1 MVQYVS
7 SLNWAGKGT
16 TMHLK
21 RQLRRDTQ
29 NHSAWQPLLYT
40 ERTLFQTTVVLTQ
53 FQSRLCGSI
62 SYLHRSLEGKPLHS
76 WPEFSC
82 IGTRRLRSSY
92 QQKMVRNLN
101 GFASTWLRNGSPG
114 PPPAAMSS
122 SISLHYSSG
131 WCTASIYMQFFGK
144 ELLNVKLR
152 LTITIGK
159 VFSQTGKRS
168 VGKTCFVILESIA
181 KAWAANLSLVW
192 RRVAHSIYCLLSTSC
207 DAFDDGSGKVRQQAS
222 SSINATFHNLPISKQ
237 RDREEQPKLRPGPLH
252 DLRSTGVRWAVQR
265 SSLFLTISTNAA
277 DPFRSLLA
285 KWIQKWQKSEAYRW
299 KKISLHQK
307 VVLLGWGKGTHWFGL
322 VSSWLLYVSIPHTSF
337 NRSPQR
343 LAGVPSNRSIFA
355 RFSDVLL
362 IRMAHRLASLKFA
375 ISGLINT
382 LANGG
387 VDFLPCFTKVPVML
401 DILLLNTQELLIFA
415 TKNRTLD
422 TQQLLILKQKAMVVA
437 ASRLPISNPGALPRV
452 RQLRQPIA
460 VSQTF
465 RFHPWSWFIDTRC
478 LRLGSRHSH
487 SAFYMQDSLQE
498 SAMLAEVI
506 HFHRKVH

>member
-144 ELLNVKLR
+144 ELLHQIHALSASGTHLNVKLR

-265 SSLFLTISTNAA
+265 SSLFFNHKHKCCGSIQVTFGKVNTKMAEVRSVQVKKNLTSSKSCPARLREGNTLVWLGFILAVVRKHPSHFFQSVASTISWCAIK
-277 DPFRSLLA
+277 PLYFCKILWRSPD
-285 KWIQKWQKSEAYRW
+285 KD
-299 KKISLHQK
+299 
-307 VVLLGWGKGTHWFGL
+307 G
-322 VSSWLLYVSIPHTSF
+322 SSTSF
-337 NRSPQR
+337 SEVCNFWPDQH
-343 LAGVPSNRSIFA
+343 PS
-355 RFSDVLL
+355 
-362 IRMAHRLASLKFA
+362 
-375 ISGLINT
+375 
-382 LANGG
+382 
-387 VDFLPCFTKVPVML
+387 
-401 DILLLNTQELLIFA
+401 
-415 TKNRTLD
+415 
-422 TQQLLILKQKAMVVA
+422 
-437 ASRLPISNPGALPRV
+437 
-452 RQLRQPIA
+452 
-460 VSQTF
+460 
-465 RFHPWSWFIDTRC
+465 
-478 LRLGSRHSH
+478 
-487 SAFYMQDSLQE
+487 
-498 SAMLAEVI
+498 
-506 HFHRKVH
+506 